1 MSFISGI
8 PVVGNAIDS
17 FLHPEAG
24 YKAAG
29 DEMQKAWQQ
38 AQQFQQNG
46 LNQSLGIQQ
55 PFQTAGT
62 SQLPILNNAENQL
75 LNPSDL
81 LSKWMQSYSMSPFA
95 QTSMSNAKNAGL
107 DAASSMGLMG
117 SSSALKNIQQSS
129 ADIMNSDRQQFLND
143 LMQKYMTGIGIGQNI
158 YGIGGQT
165 AGNMGNNV
173 TSTMGN
179 LGKEA
184 LGVGENL
191 GQAAYGVHNAPGDRI
206 MNIGAMLAKMYMQ
219 GQNPATAAA

>member
-38 AQQFQQNG
+38 AQQFQQQSLQRQEQG
-46 LNQSLGIQQ
+46 LNQSLGYQQ

-62 SQLPILNNAENQL
+62 AQLPILNNAESQL

-81 LSKWMQSYSMSPFA
+81 LAKWMQSYSMSPFA

-107 DAASSMGLMG
+107 EAASSMGLMC
-117 SSSALKNIQQSS
+117 SSPALKNIQQSS
-129 ADIMNSDRQQFLND
+129 ADIMNADRQQFLND

-165 AGNMGNNV
+165 AGNMGNPV
-173 TSTMGN
+173 
-179 LGKEA
+179 
-184 LGVGENL
+184 
-191 GQAAYGVHNAPGDRI
+191 
-206 MNIGAMLAKMYMQ
+206 NI
-219 GQNPATAAA
+219 